1 MRLGVISDSHGELDN
16 LRQAAFILINEWKV
30 DKIVHLGDECED
42 TVVFQEYPP
51 QEIIQVH
58 GVYCSH
64 YQDPSIINRPLINIE
79 GHRCLFTHTDKPHR
93 NDLPEDPDPQELA
106 RQKKVDIIFYGHSH
120 IPEIRQQDG
129 IIWLNPGHLKNE
141 DKKGFAPSFAVA
153 ELLERKATLKLI
165 KLHTGEILEQ
175 ITSPV

>member
-58 GVYCSH
+58 G
-64 YQDPSIINRPLINIE
+64 SIVL
-79 GHRCLFTHTDKPHR
+79 T
-93 NDLPEDPDPQELA
+93 
-106 RQKKVDIIFYGHSH
+106 
-120 IPEIRQQDG
+120 IR
-129 IIWLNPGHLKNE
+129 I
-141 DKKGFAPSFAVA
+141 
-153 ELLERKATLKLI
+153 LLSSIDR
-165 KLHTGEILEQ
+165 
-175 ITSPV
+175 